1 MSLGNKIIVLGAGIA
16 GISAAYHIKEK
27 YPNSEVAIYEKTNDW
42 GGLCGGFYVPSPKGD
57 FWFDN
62 AVHLSFAPEEYV
74 QNIFHSS
81 SEPIR
86 HTPVPMNYYKGTWL
100 KHPAQNN
107 LFPLSAKEKTL
118 ALKDMIDNP
127 NPKDNL
133 QNFEEWLRA
142 QYGNYFTENFPMV
155 YTRKYWTTEARDLSV
170 SWVGQRLYTPNL
182 EEILEGAMT
191 DNTPNTYYAQEMRY
205 PKEGQYR
212 SFFKSLA
219 QKVHIIYNKK
229 AIKID
234 PQNKIIAFA
243 DGSIESYSTLISTLP
258 IPLLVKM
265 IENTPQDILDSA
277 SHLKATSVA
286 LVSLGF
292 SRADIPTNLWFYIYD
307 EDKLFARVYSPSFKS
322 SSNAPKDCSSLQA
335 EIYFSDFKTLEDLTH
350 HSQDIQDFCLKHVI
364 SSFINMGICKQEDI
378 ICQDFRIL
386 PYGNVIFTQD
396 MEKHRD
402 NVLEFIKKSN
412 IFSCGR
418 FGEWDYLWSNQSF
431 LSGRDIGVFFNE
443 FF

>member
-1 MSLGNKIIVLGAGIA
+1 MKKRICILGAGIA
-16 GISAAYHIKEK
+16 GISTAYHIKEK
-27 YPNSEVAIYEKTNDW
+27 YPDSEVTIYEKTNDW

-62 AVHLSFAPEEYV
+62 AVHLSFASEKYV
-74 QNIFHSS
+74 QNIFHTS

-86 HTPVPMNYYKGTWL
+86 HIPVPMNYYKGTWL

-107 LFPLSAKEKTL
+107 LFPLNVKEKTL

-133 QNFEEWLRA
+133 KNFEEWLRA
-142 QYGNYFTENFPMV
+142 QYGNYFTENFPMK
-155 YTRKYWTTEARDLSV
+155 YTRKYWTTEAKNLNLD
-170 SWVGQRLYTPNL
+170 WVGPRFYTPNL

-191 DNTPNTYYAQEMRY
+191 KDTPVTYYAQEMRY
-205 PKEGQYR
+205 PEEGQYR
-212 SFFKSLA
+212 SFLKSLA
-219 QKVHIIYNKK
+219 QKVDIVYNKE
-229 AIKID
+229 AIKIN
-234 PQNKIIAFA
+234 PQNKIITFS
-243 DGSIESYSTLISTLP
+243 DGSVESYSALISTLP
-258 IPLLVKM
+258 IPLLARM
-265 IENTPQDILDSA
+265 IEDAPQDVLDSA
-277 SHLKATSVA
+277 SHLKATSIA

-292 SRADIPTNLWFYIYD
+292 SHADIPTNLWFYIYD

-322 SSNAPKDCSSLQA
+322 PANAPKGCSSLQA
-335 EIYFSDFKTLEDLTH
+335 EIYFSDFKTLEELTL

-364 SSFINMGICKQEDI
+364 SSFINMRICKQEDI

-396 MEKHRD
+396 MKKHRN
-402 NVLEFIKKSN
+402 NVLEFIKKLG

-418 FGEWDYLWSNQSF
+418 FGEWDYLWSDQSF
-431 LSGRDIGVFFNE
+431 LSGKDICKHV
-443 FF
+443 